1 MALISIAGAG
11 GSYPPPGMGGPS
23 LVVEDGAVA
32 VLDCGEDC
40 LRGLSLLGL
49 SPCDP
54 EIVYVSHVHIDHWA
68 GLPALAVARIAEG
81 CPSLRIL
88 AHPGVLGSGL
98 ASALQHVLP
107 RSLDSRIEPVESFTI
122 GGLTAHLFP
131 VEHTIPTYGVLL
143 ERGGRRL
150 LAYTSDTRPSQTI
163 ASRLEGVEVLVAEAT
178 LPSGL
183 VEVALSSGHST
194 VEGFLGL
201 AKLVSPELAIAFH
214 LSPES
219 LKELA
224 GRLRGGGPGRVMI
237 AWPGT
242 RISI

>member
-81 CPSLRIL
+81 CPRLRIL
-88 AHPGVLGSGL
+88 AHPRVLDSGL
-98 ASALQHVLP
+98 ATALQRVLP
-107 RSLDSRIEPVESFTI
+107 RSLDASIEPAESFTV

-131 VEHTIPTYGVLL
+131 VEHTVPTYGVLL

-150 LAYTSDTRPSQTI
+150 VAYTSDTRPSQAI
-163 ASRLEGVEVLVAEAT
+163 AQRLEGVEVLVAEAT
-178 LPSGL
+178 LPSRHGQ
-183 VEVALSSGHST
+183 VARDSGHST

-201 AKLVSPELAIAFH
+201 ARQARPGLAIAFH

-219 LKELA
+219 LQELA
-224 GRLRGGGPGRVMI
+224 GRLRGEEAGRVMI

-242 RISI
+242 RASV